1 MFNLIKYNLPA
12 TIVTPVKQMR
22 YIKSSKFHYDKR
34 EKANATCLHDFDDL
48 IFNDMQGKLIFC
60 VNSGP
65 TEDSLRI
72 SITTISLFD
81 LDNKFLVHGLEETL
95 SCIISDNEGQM
106 NFKGKIL
113 ITNKSVLSTGEIK
126 LNVIHSHDNFFECN
140 INIFDQSNQ
149 ELVYGLTIVEQVKE
163 PSPFDKAF
171 AAIQES

>member
-22 YIKSSKFHYDKR
+22 YVKSAKFHYDKR
-34 EKANATCLHDFDDL
+34 EKANASCLHDFDNL
-48 IFNDMQGKLIFC
+48 SFNDMQGKLIFC

-65 TEDSLRI
+65 TENSLRV

-95 SCIISDNEGQM
+95 SCIISDDQDQM
-106 NFKGKIL
+106 NFRGKIL

-126 LNVIHSHDNFFECN
+126 LNIKHSHEDFFEFN

-149 ELVYGLTIVEQVKE
+149 ELVYGITMVEQVKE
-163 PSPFDKAF
+163 TSPFDEVF
-171 AAIQES
+171 ATIQES